1 MNASIIYITYKTKL
15 VSCST
20 PDAVPSIIFQV
31 VVYFNFISL
40 ICYLLLW
47 AIMRKNGKSNL
58 SANIYATRRILNSII
73 SVFLLEF
80 FGWFG
85 NTLTRN
91 ILTWLQVSP
100 IFLWRAMN
108 IAGIILVPI
117 LALYAPVLYI
127 MSKDYGRAF
136 NNCFGFHFPFT
147 SKHDNAG
154 SSIINNKK
162 GITIQ
167 QQIKVSKMDIIR
179 PWTNLQTT
187 EPSFVDTQRN

>member
-1 MNASIIYITYKTKL
+1 M
-15 VSCST
+15 
-20 PDAVPSIIFQV
+20 
-31 VVYFNFISL
+31 
-40 ICYLLLW
+40 
-47 AIMRKNGKSNL
+47 
-58 SANIYATRRILNSII
+58 
-73 SVFLLEF
+73 LEF

-147 SKHDNAG
+147 NRHDTAG
-154 SSIINNKK
+154 SSIIRNKTGQTMQHVK
-162 GITIQ
+162 IS
-167 QQIKVSKMDIIR
+167 KVDFVR
-179 PWTNLQTT
+179 PWTNIQTPT
-187 EPSFVDTQRN
+187 FVEYKSTQKY